1 MTPNFTDR
9 VVGWFSPQAQL
20 ARMEARARLGAL
32 AEGWDGGSHGRRQ
45 LSAFNPS
52 ETSPDAAQQSF
63 QMRTLRARAREL
75 ARNSTIGGGA
85 INTTVTSVVGTGLEF
100 HSRIDAEFLGLDPDA
115 AEEWQNSAERLFR
128 GWAEY
133 EADITGMSTFY
144 GLQALAFRSVLEG
157 GDAFAVLPRVKRP
170 GALFD
175 TRVQLIESELVSNP
189 KGVKDD
195 AKIVAGVEKNPNGFP
210 IAYHFCNQYDGRNIP
225 GVAKEWKRIEA
236 FGAKSGRRN
245 VLHLLHVLRPGQTR
259 GVPFLAPVIEPIKQL
274 KDYAE
279 AEITAAVVSGMFAV
293 FIKTPGGQGFEPLT
307 TNPDGSAKAGERNGD
322 EIRLEPGL
330 VASLGEGEEPVA
342 FNPGRPNTAFDPFV
356 QAILRQ
362 IGMRLG
368 IPFEVLIKHFT
379 ASYSA
384 ARAALLEA
392 WRFFRVQREWLVSSF
407 CQPVFEAWM
416 DEAVAKGLI
425 AAPGYFDDIQVRRA
439 YLGSEWTGD
448 GMGQLNPRDE
458 IEAAKERV
466 ALGVSNRA
474 IEASE
479 TSGRDWRTIHRQL
492 AIEERERREDGL
504 GPPVV
509 QGGGPQQ
516 PGGPTNMDAPDAP
529 DAPDQEDDDEAG

>member
-1 MTPNFTDR
+1 
-9 VVGWFSPQAQL
+9 
-20 ARMEARARLGAL
+20 
-32 AEGWDGGSHGRRQ
+32 
-45 LSAFNPS
+45 
-52 ETSPDAAQQSF
+52 
-63 QMRTLRARAREL
+63 MRTMRSRAREL
-75 ARNSTIGGGA
+75 ARNSAIGGGA
-85 INTTVTSVVGTGLEF
+85 INTTVTSVVGTGLEL
-100 HSRIDAEFLGLDPDA
+100 HSRIDAEFLGLDPEA
-115 AEEWQNSAERLFR
+115 AEEWQNNAERLFR

-133 EADITGMSTFY
+133 EADITCGSTFY

-170 GALFD
+170 GTLFD
-175 TRVQLIESELVSNP
+175 TRVQLVEAELVSNP
-189 KGVKDD
+189 DGKQDS
-195 AKIVAGVEKNPNGFP
+195 AKIVAGVEKNSNGMP
-210 IAYHFCNQYDGRNIP
+210 IAYWFCNQYDGRNIP
-225 GVAKEWKRIEA
+225 GTGKKWTKVEA

-245 VLHLLHVLRPGQTR
+245 ILHLLHVLRPGQTR

-274 KDYAE
+274 KDYTE

-293 FIKTPGGQGFEPLT
+293 FIKTPGGQGFEPLA
-307 TNPDGSAKAGERNGD
+307 TNPDGSVKAAERNDD

-330 VASLGEGEEPVA
+330 VASLGPDEEPVA

-368 IPFEVLIKHFT
+368 LPFEVLIKHFT

-384 ARAALLEA
+384 ARAALIEA

-425 AAPGYFDDIQVRRA
+425 SAPGYFDDIQIRRA
-439 YLGSEWTGD
+439 YLGTEWTGD
-448 GMGQLNPRDE
+448 GMGQLNPLDE
-458 IEAAKERV
+458 INAAKERV

-479 TSGRDWRTIHRQL
+479 MGGRDWRTIHRQL

-504 GPPVV
+504 GPTVV

-516 PGGPTNMDAPDAP
+516 PGGPTNTDTTDSPDTP
-529 DAPDQEDDDEAG
+529 DTPDQEDNSATR